1 MNLLVEQLIVGLFT
15 SLIYLLLFFMRF
27 KYLILLFLIGFL
39 KHLLG
44 YYVGLQ
50 DIYCNHHKP
59 GTTAKV
65 KLPELLFESFVEGL
79 LFLIFGFILIKFNVN
94 RNIIPFILGFT
105 IHIISEFI
113 GIHYIFIENR
123 CKEM

>member
-27 KYLILLFLIGFL
+27 KYSILLFLIGFF

-50 DIYCNHHKP
+50 DIYCEHHKP
-59 GTTAKV
+59 GSTARI
-65 KLPELLFESFVEGL
+65 KLSELLFESVLEGL

-94 RNIIPFILGFT
+94 QNIVPFILGFT

-123 CKEM
+123 CKET

>member
-1 MNLLVEQLIVGLFT
+1 MNLLIEQLIVGLFT
-15 SLIYLLLFFMRF
+15 SLIYLLLFFMKF
-27 KYLILLFLIGFL
+27 NYLFLVGFF

-50 DIYCNHHKP
+50 DVYCNKHKP
-59 GTTAKV
+59 GSTAKITF
-65 KLPELLFESFVEGL
+65 LELLFESILEGL
-79 LFLIFGFILIKFNVN
+79 LFVFFGFILIKFNVN
-94 RNIIPFILGFT
+94 QNIIPFILGFT

-123 CKEM
+123 CKDK